1 MNLIL
6 KSFLL
11 TSLFSVPLLASESFG
26 GIGVSIYQVHGK
38 LRAKANVAKDM
49 DKAALEALAMANARV
64 QEFTNGKTVVKVI
77 AVPGK
82 LVNIVV
88 K

>member
-1 MNLIL
+1 LHQFFKKGTDIEL
-6 KSFLL
+6 KQ
-11 TSLFSVPLLASESFG
+11 
-26 GIGVSIYQVHGK
+26 I
-38 LRAKANVAKDM
+38 VAKDM
-49 DKAALEALAMANARV
+49 DKAALEALAMANERV